1 MNAVNSTLILN
12 NVDEIGSPWI
22 TFDDV
27 IKLLSSHIKE
37 KALTIRVSNV
47 QNLTEDDKRKSL
59 KCYMGTFDQKEKS
72 ALYVFKISFQNR

>member
-1 MNAVNSTLILN
+1 MC
-12 NVDEIGSPWI
+12 
-22 TFDDV
+22 
-27 IKLLSSHIKE
+27 
-37 KALTIRVSNV
+37 LTIRVSNV